1 MDKVSHQL
9 VSIIILNYNAAQL
22 LLDCVE
28 SIMKTNYDNFEIIV
42 VDNASVD
49 DSHIKCKEKF
59 GKIRLIENENNLAK
73 MLGLDLNFAN

>member
-9 VSIIILNYNAAQL
+9 VSIIILNYNADQL

-49 DSHIKCKEKF
+49 GSHIKCKEKF
-59 GKIRLIENENNLAK
+59 KK
-73 MLGLDLNFAN
+73 FV